1 MDVAALF
8 SGGKDSVFAAWL
20 AMHQGWNVKFLL
32 TLAPENSSSYMFHY
46 PNIEWTKL
54 QAKALG
60 IPQLMRRTKGR
71 KEEELEDLRALLR
84 PLKIDGVI
92 SGAFASEYQRE
103 RTDLIC
109 EELGL
114 RSFAPL
120 WHKDEAA
127 YLSELSENFE
137 AIITSVSA
145 EGFDKSWLGRRID
158 GKCIADLQRLKV
170 RSGIS
175 PCGEGGEYETF
186 VLNAPI
192 FGKKIVVDKASR
204 CFKGTSGALT
214 ITEAHL
220 ST

>member
-8 SGGKDSVFAAWL
+8 SGGKDSVFAVWL
-20 AMHQGWNVKFLL
+20 ALHQGWNVKFLL
-32 TLAPENSSSYMFHY
+32 TLAPENASSYMFHY
-46 PNIEWTKL
+46 PNIRWTKL

-60 IPQLMRRTKGR
+60 IPQLMRKTKGR
-71 KEEELEDLRALLR
+71 KEEELDDLRTLLR
-84 PLKIDGVI
+84 PLNVDGII

-103 RTDLIC
+103 RIDLIC

-120 WHKDEAA
+120 WHKDAET
-127 YLSELSENFE
+127 YLSELSQNFE

-145 EGFDKSWLGRRID
+145 EGFDAGWLGRRIN
-158 GKCIADLQRLKV
+158 GKCVADLKRLKQ
-170 RSGIS
+170 RFGIS

-192 FGKKIVVDKASR
+192 FRKRIVVDTASC
-204 CFKGTSGALT
+204 CFKGMGGTFA

-220 ST
+220 SA